1 MLVDVFRLVESH
13 GCLLVVQAGEVDSRC
28 CRLVYVGTHEAVG
41 IVAGIIVECIEFR
54 VAIVAGSTIYA
65 VSHIA
70 VLMGSYLGRIEGW
83 KLLQ

>member
-1 MLVDVFRLVESH
+1 MLVDVCRLVESH
-13 GCLLVVQAGEVDSRC
+13 GSLLVVQAGEVDSRC

-41 IVAGIIVECIEFR
+41 IVAGIIVECIELR

>member
-1 MLVDVFRLVESH
+1 M
-13 GCLLVVQAGEVDSRC
+13 
-28 CRLVYVGTHEAVG
+28 YVGTHEAVG